1 MSDKPHLIVDNGSGY
16 CKAGFSGEEAPRAVF
31 PCIVGKPKTKGILLG
46 SDQKDYYVG
55 TQADEKRGILLLKYP
70 IEHGIVEDWEDMEKI
85 WDHTFTN
92 ELRVTPSEHN
102 VMLTEAPLN
111 PKVNREKMT
120 QIMFDT
126 FGVQG
131 LYIAI
136 QAVLSLYSAGKFTG
150 IVCDSGDGVTHFVPI
165 FDGYALPHSIL
176 RINLA
181 GRDLTEHLVKILSE
195 RGHHLTTSAEREIV
209 KEIKEKLCYVAL
221 DFDEESKVAASGSSK
236 DATYEMPDGNTITIG
251 SERFRCPEALF
262 KPSLIGKEF
271 AGMGEQTYQSIMKS
285 DVDVR
290 KDLYQNIILS
300 GGTTCFVGLP
310 ERLTKEVQK
319 LAPQS
324 MASKVKV
331 NAVAERKYC
340 VWIGGSILASLSTF
354 QQVTFVLGLLIFQ
367 V

>member
-1 MSDKPHLIVDNGSGY
+1 MKRAILI
-16 CKAGFSGEEAPRAVF
+16 
-31 PCIVGKPKTKGILLG
+31 
-46 SDQKDYYVG
+46 
-55 TQADEKRGILLLKYP
+55 LKYP

-85 WDHTFTN
+85 WEHTFTN
-92 ELRVTPSEHN
+92 ELRCVPSEHN

-136 QAVLSLYSAGKFTG
+136 QAVLSLYSNGKFTG

-195 RGHHLTTSAEREIV
+195 RGHHFTTSAEREIV
-209 KEIKEKLCYVAL
+209 KDIKQKLCYVAL
-221 DFDEESKVAASGSSK
+221 DFDEELKIAQSGTSR
-236 DATYEMPDGNTITIG
+236 DQTYEMPDGNTITVG

-262 KPSLIGKEF
+262 KPNLVGREF
-271 AGMGEQTYQSIMKS
+271 AGIHEQCYQSITKS
-285 DVDVR
+285 DVDIR

-300 GGTTCFVGLP
+300 GGTTCFTGLV
-310 ERLTKEVQK
+310 EGLTKEVQA

-331 NAVAERKYC
+331 IAGADRKYC
-340 VWIGGSILASLSTF
+340 VWIGGSILSSISTF
-354 QQVTFVLGLLIFQ
+354 NTMWITKEEYQDAGPQIVHRKCF
-367 V
+367 